1 MHRLRALLVW
11 LLKQF
16 ILEIVYIISIFHL
29 YCAGNF
35 CFVHALLVRLSA
47 IWTTLIYSS
56 KWLHIQLKLVN
67 YSVNIY
73 ANSSRSVLCWIRDEL
88 YTSNA
93 IAPTPHNSPWEWNL
107 CKAITNHNFLSIHR
121 FFFLE
126 FNWHKYNST
135 IRTEG
140 LLKSITIAMENH
152 LMKTHHR

>member
-73 ANSSRSVLCWIRDEL
+73 ANSNRSVLCWIRDEL
-88 YTSNA
+88 YTSNV

-121 FFFLE
+121 FFF
-126 FNWHKYNST
+126 WNS
-135 IRTEG
+135 ID
-140 LLKSITIAMENH
+140 INTIAQSEQKGCSNQ
-152 LMKTHHR
+152 LQ